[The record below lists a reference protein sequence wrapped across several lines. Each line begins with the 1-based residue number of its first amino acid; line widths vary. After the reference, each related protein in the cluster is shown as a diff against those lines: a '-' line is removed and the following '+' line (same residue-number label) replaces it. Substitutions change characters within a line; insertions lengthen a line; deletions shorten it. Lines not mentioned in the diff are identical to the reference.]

1 MLTIP
6 IKLNGF
12 VLIAI
17 NTVKI
22 LACIP
27 GLMEIIANKKGRCYP
42 APMLS
47 NKNMVEKNPTF
58 YLNYS
63 VALFIMARAAC
74 TYSALHIFAIIIYMR
89 FYTF

>member
-1 MLTIP
+1 MKKCIL
-6 IKLNGF
+6 GF
-12 VLIAI
+12 
-17 NTVKI
+17 
-22 LACIP
+22 
-27 GLMEIIANKKGRCYP
+27 MEIIANKKGRYYP

-74 TYSALHIFAIIIYMR
+74 TYSALHIFAIIIYI
-89 FYTF
+89 TFHTF